1 MAEPISRS
9 HHIQACAA
17 CVKAKRKCS
26 RQSPACLRCRSR
38 GLDCQYS
45 TKRYSHW
52 VLLPETPPETSSEEN
67 TPPRLNAETAL
78 RGLDP
83 LVSLDEEKAHAQ
95 LSSWFTSIHTWDT
108 VRSERLEMD
117 AFSSFD
123 LGGYVRKVR
132 GWLAEWVQTGGNPFI
147 HPRVYSLRFPR
158 NIQDAYMCLSCF
170 LNKTPANEQLVMRLV
185 EERSQVLLNEHGFD
199 TTGSFV
205 LQDQGNG
212 LDLMGHIARVQ
223 ALLVYQFIGLFED
236 KVSLRPVAQNRNDLM
251 LAWTKEM
258 VSAAANT
265 VPSGVRDIL
274 ASSEP
279 GKYYGK
285 DFMQLLW
292 HSWIVSETVRRT
304 WNVMATMLGLFGF
317 VKGGRRGPCPGGMM
331 FTTRIGVWEAETA
344 TEWLEICSSR
354 SVGLMQVAEACE
366 LIYSAECKQINEFA
380 TTTLELTY
388 GRERVQQWRGF
399 NSQCA
404 DSPRPD

>member
-1 MAEPISRS
+1 MPDA
-9 HHIQACAA
+9 
-17 CVKAKRKCS
+17 
-26 RQSPACLRCRSR
+26 
-38 GLDCQYS
+38 
-45 TKRYSHW
+45 
-52 VLLPETPPETSSEEN
+52 PPETSSEEYS
-67 TPPRLNAETAL
+67 PPRLNEETAL

-83 LVSLDEEKAHAQ
+83 LLLLDEEITHAQ

-108 VRSERLEMD
+108 VYSERLKTD

-123 LGGYVRKVR
+123 LDGYVRKVR
-132 GWLAEWVQTGGNPFI
+132 GWLAEWVQTGSNPFI
-147 HPRVYSLRFPR
+147 HRQLYSLRFPR
-158 NIQDAYMCLSCF
+158 SIQDAYMCLSCF

-185 EERSQVLLNEHGFD
+185 EERSQALLNEHGFD
-199 TTGSFV
+199 TAGS
-205 LQDQGNG
+205 LILRGQGNG
-212 LDLMGHIARVQ
+212 LDLMDHIARVQ
-223 ALLVYQFIGLFED
+223 ALFIYQFIGLFED
-236 KVSLRPVAQNRNDLM
+236 KVSSHPVAQSRNDVL

-258 VSAAANT
+258 VSAAATT

-285 DFMQLLW
+285 DFIQLLW

-317 VKGGRRGPCPGGMM
+317 VKGGRTAPCPGGMM
-331 FTTRIGVWEAETA
+331 FTTQIGVWEAKSA

-366 LIYSAECKQINEFA
+366 LIYSAECKQINEFT

-388 GRERVQQWRGF
+388 GRGKSAAKHEILQGQRSRQCRVGREKRIRRLQGATILAWIV
-399 NSQCA
+399 
-404 DSPRPD
+404 

>member
-1 MAEPISRS
+1 M
-9 HHIQACAA
+9 QACAA

-38 GLDCQYS
+38 GLDCQYP

-52 VLLPETPPETSSEEN
+52 VLLPDRPPETSSEEY

-78 RGLDP
+78 RGFDP
-83 LVSLDEEKAHAQ
+83 LLLLDEETTHAQ

-108 VRSERLEMD
+108 VYSERLVMD
-117 AFSSFD
+117 AYSSFD
-123 LGGYVRKVR
+123 LDGYVRKVR
-132 GWLAEWVQTGGNPFI
+132 GWLAEWVQTGSNPFI
-147 HPRVYSLRFPR
+147 HRQLYSLRFPR
-158 NIQDAYMCLSCF
+158 SIQDAYMCVSCF
-170 LNKTPANEQLVMRLV
+170 LTKTPANKQLVMRLV

-199 TTGSFV
+199 R
-205 LQDQGNG
+205 DQGNC
-212 LDLMGHIARVQ
+212 LDLMDHIARVQ
-223 ALLVYQFIGLFED
+223 ALLIYQFIGLFEEN
-236 KVSLRPVAQNRNDLM
+236 VCLRPVAQSRNDLL

-258 VSAAANT
+258 VSVAAKT

-274 ASSEP
+274 TSSEHR
-279 GKYYGK
+279 KYYGK
-285 DFMQLLW
+285 DLIQLLW

-317 VKGGRRGPCPGGMM
+317 VKRGREAPCPGGMV
-331 FTTRIGVWEAETA
+331 FTTRIGVWEAKSA

-366 LIYSAECKQINEFA
+366 LIDSAECKQINEFT

-388 GRERVQQWRGF
+388 GRERVQQ
-399 NSQCA
+399 SVK
-404 DSPRPD
+404 